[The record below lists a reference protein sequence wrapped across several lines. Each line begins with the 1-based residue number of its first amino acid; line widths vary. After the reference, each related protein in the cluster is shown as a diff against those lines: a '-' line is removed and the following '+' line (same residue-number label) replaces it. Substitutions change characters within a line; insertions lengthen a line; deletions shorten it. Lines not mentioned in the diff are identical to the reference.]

1 VAFDATGYVAHHAS
15 HYYALRTGR
24 PLRRYAKLSAACEV
38 PSLLYLAGLTGEAPA
53 PERGEFAALLRQTW
67 AQQPFQELLADAGYD
82 GEANHRLAREGY
94 GVRSLIPPTRGRPR
108 RRPPAGRYRRRLAR
122 RFPRRAYG
130 QRWLIE
136 TAFSQDKRRFGE
148 ALSARSV
155 AGRNRQLRLRLL
167 VHNLARLLCAGDSF
181 QLSNPTYYQDGLRRF
196 TGSSL
201 VQLSGDREE
210 AGRGGKE
217 VGHVSERSRQ
227 AGGRSGAV
235 GEKRKGEGCREKGV
249 GEGTSSNRK

>member
-1 VAFDATGYVAHHAS
+1 MAFDATGYVAHHAS

-181 QLSNPTYYQDGLRRF
+181 QLSRFRDFFVQIQPRIMACRRNLPGAPAWGPYNLASPVHWPTFSLQVLDMIAAV
-196 TGSSL
+196 TG
-201 VQLSGDREE
+201 
-210 AGRGGKE
+210 
-217 VGHVSERSRQ
+217 
-227 AGGRSGAV
+227 
-235 GEKRKGEGCREKGV
+235 
-249 GEGTSSNRK
+249 